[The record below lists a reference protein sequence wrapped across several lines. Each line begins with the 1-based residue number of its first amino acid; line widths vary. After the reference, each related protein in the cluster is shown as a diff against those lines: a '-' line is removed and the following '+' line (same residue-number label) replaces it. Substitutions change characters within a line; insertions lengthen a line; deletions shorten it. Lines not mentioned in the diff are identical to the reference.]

1 MKRIL
6 ARLMLLA
13 FAVFT
18 LIPLMEAVDRA
29 SAFDIMEL
37 ADIFHSRTMIGQGLT
52 VNITVTVEN
61 HASSEQSFKATL
73 FMDNFSYPTPEQ
85 RNTFC
90 GRGDINR
97 DGYIDQEDVNFYFVL
112 QYHPCIFPP
121 DPWWDPRLD
130 LDKDGDID
138 MIDLYII
145 TSNFGRNIW
154 GYFSLGTVIGNQT
167 TRSLRQNDSAT
178 VVFPWDT
185 TGLAKGNY
193 TLWAYA
199 TPIPC
204 GIDLP
209 EYTLASGTIM
219 ITMAGDTNND
229 GRVDVRDIYKI
240 AQVYGSFPGQSGWNP
255 DYDLNDDGKINAKD
269 YYIVC
274 KNYGKVDS

>member
-178 VVFPWDT
+178 VHIPLGHDWPCQGQLHVV
-185 TGLAKGNY
+185 GL
-193 TLWAYA
+193 
-199 TPIPC
+199 
-204 GIDLP
+204 
-209 EYTLASGTIM
+209 
-219 ITMAGDTNND
+219 
-229 GRVDVRDIYKI
+229 R
-240 AQVYGSFPGQSGWNP
+240 
-255 DYDLNDDGKINAKD
+255 NAH
-269 YYIVC
+269 
-274 KNYGKVDS
+274 SMRH